1 MSAADTPKDGVRVL
15 HVGKYF
21 PPDPGGM
28 ETYLRDLMVCSS
40 DMGIT
45 SVALVHRSRLGFKSI
60 NERLKAGQATLD
72 ITRVG
77 TWFRVLFTPVSP
89 AFPLALHRLIKQHRP
104 GILHLHLPNPSAFW
118 ALLLPSAWRI
128 PWVIHWQSDV
138 LTPKS
143 GWMLRLCYIAYKPFE
158 SALLKRA
165 RRIIATST
173 QYLTSSLT
181 LAPFRDRCCVIPLGI
196 ADRFSDVREEN
207 RNTTSTE
214 PLSDTATN
222 APLKIL
228 AIGRLAHYKGFDIL
242 IKAIAET
249 PNVELDIVGS
259 GAQLGTL
266 LSLSQSLAVSD
277 RVHFHGAIDDNVRD
291 ALLLGCDCL
300 CLPSV
305 DRTESFGIALL
316 EAMSAGKACVVSD
329 VAGSGMTAVVEA
341 NKTGLVVIAGDP
353 AALSRAF
360 QVLDEDRPLL
370 KALGERGR
378 EKFEN
383 TLTIKA
389 STEQV
394 LALYG
399 DL

>member
-1 MSAADTPKDGVRVL
+1 MSAADTPKDAVRVL

-28 ETYLRDLMVCSS
+28 EVYLRDLMVCSS
-40 DMGIT
+40 GMGIT

-77 TWFRVLFTPVSP
+77 TWLRVLFTPVSP

-118 ALLLPSAWRI
+118 ALLLPSARRI

-143 GWMLRLCYIAYKPFE
+143 SWMLRLCYIAYKPFE
-158 SALLKRA
+158 SALLKRG

-329 VAGSGMTAVVEA
+329 VPGSGMTAVVEA

-353 AALSRAF
+353 AALARAF
-360 QVLDEDRPLL
+360 QALDKDRPLL